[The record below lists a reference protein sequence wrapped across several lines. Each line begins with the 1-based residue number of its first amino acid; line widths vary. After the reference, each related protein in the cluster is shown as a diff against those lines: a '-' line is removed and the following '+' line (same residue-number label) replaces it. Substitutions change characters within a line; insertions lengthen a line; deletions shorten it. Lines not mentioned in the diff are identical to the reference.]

1 MDQLD
6 AAAFGLKLQ
15 KTMMPGTKL
24 GCPHCGHD
32 GTKGTTKSPHE
43 PYGFNYLSDDVVCRD
58 VQGYDES
65 GRLRISDD
73 FQCEGSHGVNPRIEC
88 RSCWQTFPIPEGLS
102 WITSE
107 PPAWTPEEMGATG
120 RRREAGG
127 KAAGKAADKLTRGLT
142 ALVREALEELEEAR
156 AAQLGSF
163 QAKLSADVAGLR
175 EEFAAQRAMEAQQGS
190 LSDRVGSLDGLI
202 QALQGRLA
210 TQADAIRR
218 LHATVEEQ
226 TKRREDL
233 LAAARKL
240 QEIAGVTGPS
250 EPLPEGL

>member
-1 MDQLD
+1 LQL
-6 AAAFGLKLQ
+6 
-15 KTMMPGTKL
+15 
-24 GCPHCGHD
+24 
-32 GTKGTTKSPHE
+32 S
-43 PYGFNYLSDDVVCRD
+43 S
-58 VQGYDES
+58 
-65 GRLRISDD
+65 D

-102 WITSE
+102 WITPKPS
-107 PPAWTPEEMGATG
+107 AWKPEEMGATG
-120 RRREAGG
+120 RRGKAGG
-127 KAAGKAADKLTRGLT
+127 AAAGNAADKLTRGLT
-142 ALVREALEELEEAR
+142 ALVREAFEELEEAR
-156 AAQLGSF
+156 AAQFVSF
-163 QAKLSADVAGLR
+163 QERLSGDFAGLR
-175 EEFAAQRAMEAQQGS
+175 EEFAAQRAMEAQQSS
-190 LSDRVGSLDGLI
+190 LHDRVVSLDGLV

-210 TQADAIRR
+210 AQADAIRR